1 MGETCVLDMADRG
14 PHSLED
20 VGRAMNLTRERVRQ
34 LEQEALDKIRVVIG
48 NDEVTY
54 DTLTELLWGD
64 E

>member
-1 MGETCVLDMADRG
+1 MADRG

-48 NDEVTY
+48 NDEIAY